1 MSLSFV
7 SFQSEGWLSSFHM
20 EISLV
25 ICEHEIWLCIMH
37 CFLVGGLGQ
46 LRNGLLYMHI
56 VCIKINVLTF
66 STGTCLQI
74 EEIQQYCDYL
84 KILVI

>member
-1 MSLSFV
+1 MEMSFV
-7 SFQSEGWLSSFHM
+7 NS
-20 EISLV
+20 
-25 ICEHEIWLCIMH
+25 CEYEIWLCTMH
-37 CFLVGGLGQ
+37 HFLVGGLGQ

-56 VCIKINVLTF
+56 VCIKINVIIF

-74 EEIQQYCDYL
+74 EEIQQYCHYL